1 MKFKNRTTGELLS
14 PGEVYRKCCE
24 STKDCSHCSLDSSN
38 NGTGQNCAE
47 YALDHIAQI
56 ADKMGYDPIPGAP
69 ASSSPVDGTPITQ
82 DDAPTESTDTPTDNA
97 DTPTTEP
104 PAPSPIAQLLG
115 VLDDEP
121 FRVPG
126 LGGWF
131 RVHKG
136 ERQTLSRG
144 TWTRC
149 YSEAEL
155 IRILSAKDSLIHL
168 PLLTEPELAILK
180 PIPNA
185 KWISRDV
192 GDATIGVGIW
202 AIEPLCDA
210 VGGYYSVDKK
220 DCLSWFI
227 SDLFPSIRPGDCFSL
242 EDVL

>member
-126 LGGWF
+126 LGGRF

-168 PLLTEPELAILK
+168 PFLTEPELAILK

-185 KWISRDV
+185 KWISRDTREAYERTCV
-192 GDATIGVGIW
+192 WAEKPLRTVKGDFFT
-202 AIEPLCDA
+202 
-210 VGGYYSVDKK
+210 DKMNV
-220 DCLSWFI
+220 LIARYHI
-227 SDLFPSIRPGDCFSL
+227 SLFPSLRPGDCFSL

>member
-104 PAPSPIAQLLG
+104 PAPLSHRPA
-115 VLDDEP
+115 
-121 FRVPG
+121 PG
-126 LGGWF
+126 RPGRRTLPRSRPWRTV

-168 PLLTEPELAILK
+168 PFLTEPELAILK

-185 KWISRDV
+185 KWISRDTREAYERTCV
-192 GDATIGVGIW
+192 WAEKPLRTVKGDFFT
-202 AIEPLCDA
+202 
-210 VGGYYSVDKK
+210 DKMNV
-220 DCLSWFI
+220 LIARYHI
-227 SDLFPSIRPGDCFSL
+227 SLFPSLRPGDCFSL